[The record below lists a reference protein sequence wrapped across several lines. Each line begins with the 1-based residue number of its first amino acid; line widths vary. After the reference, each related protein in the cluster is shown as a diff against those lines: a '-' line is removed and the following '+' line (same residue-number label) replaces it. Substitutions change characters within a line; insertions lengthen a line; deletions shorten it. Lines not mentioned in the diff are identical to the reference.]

1 MFVEE
6 IGNFARVGIVE
17 VAPFPFQILTG
28 FNKRFRHFVVRF
40 LAPADNR
47 EAFRLC
53 NAFLPVF
60 GIEPQAEQKRFS
72 ATGTLFGTAHFLRKE
87 KAN

>member
-28 FNKRFRHFVVRF
+28 FDKCFRHFVVRF
-40 LAPADNR
+40 LASADNGK
-47 EAFRLC
+47 AFRLR

-60 GIEPQAEQKRFS
+60 GVE
-72 ATGTLFGTAHFLRKE
+72 T
-87 KAN
+87 